1 MWPLYDCENAHISF
15 ISCFLE
21 VDLTFDKNATLLK
34 HQKIAYC
41 VKLFE
46 YNEVAI
52 GYVAPLKVALNL
64 AARRDKHAQIT

>member
-1 MWPLYDCENAHISF
+1 MWPLYDCENAHIAF
-15 ISCFLE
+15 ISCFLD
-21 VDLTFDKNATLLK
+21 VDLTFDKNATLFK

-52 GYVAPLKVALNL
+52 RYVAPLKVAPKL